1 VTVFIII
8 AAVLTAVAV
17 LLAAWPLFRPRK
29 DEAGK
34 PVKPSRQ
41 AAGALLLFLPVLA
54 FVLYINLSDWDWDQG
69 AAAAHARGGDNQAAS
84 LQQVADQLETRLQRN
99 QGDAEGWKMLG
110 RTYVVMGDFDRA
122 LGAYQKAYTLTSGA
136 DIEALLG
143 YAEAKVLVN
152 ESEFEGEAGQLFER
166 AVAAEPGNPK
176 ALWYAGLTAF
186 RKQDL
191 PTARQHWSALRQ
203 LGGPDEIMQVV
214 DQRLAEIDQQ
224 IGPAPMMAAMPP
236 AMAAAPPEP
245 AQTAAAPAA
254 PPEDAAEGSIP
265 LRIELAPQLAGRVP
279 PGTTLFILARGAAGG
294 PPLAAIRR
302 SADELPLDVTLTDAN
317 AMVPGTSLTQVDSL
331 SLVARVSFTGRPMA
345 SSGDLYGEVSYDPS
359 AKGRIKLTID
369 RVVE

>member
-17 LLAAWPLFRPRK
+17 LLAAWPLFRPRG

-41 AAGALLLFLPVLA
+41 AAGALALFVPVLA
-54 FVLYINLSDWDWDQG
+54 FVLYVNLSDWNWDESP
-69 AAAAHARGGDNQAAS
+69 AAAHGSGDTQAQS
-84 LQQVADQLETRLQRN
+84 LQQMAEQLETRLQRN

-152 ESEFEGEAGQLFER
+152 ESEFEGEAGQLFEK
-166 AVAAEPGNPK
+166 AVAAEPSNPK

-191 PTARQHWSALRQ
+191 PTARSRWAALRQ
-203 LGGPDEIMQVV
+203 LGGPDEIMQIV
-214 DQRLAEIDQQ
+214 DQRIAEIDQQ
-224 IGPAPMMAAMPP
+224 IGPAPTTASAPP
-236 AMAAAPPEP
+236 AMAAAAP
-245 AQTAAAPAA
+245 AAPAAAPAV
-254 PPEDAAEGSIP
+254 PEASAEGAIP

-345 SSGDLYGEVSYDPS
+345 SAGDMYGEVRYDPS

>member
-1 VTVFIII
+1 MTVFIII

-29 DEAGK
+29 DEDGQ

-54 FVLYINLSDWDWDQG
+54 FVLYLNLSEWDWDQEPL
-69 AAAAHARGGDNQAAS
+69 AAHARSGGDQAAS
-84 LQQVADQLETRLQRN
+84 LQQVAEQLETRLQRN
-99 QGDAEGWKMLG
+99 QGDTEGWKMLG

-122 LGAYQKAYTLTSGA
+122 LAAYQKAFTLTSGA

-143 YAEAKVLVN
+143 YAEARVLVN

-176 ALWYAGLTAF
+176 ALWYSGLTAF

-191 PTARQHWSALRQ
+191 PTARQRWTAMRQ
-203 LGGPDEIMQVV
+203 LGGPDEIMQIV

-224 IGPAPMMAAMPP
+224 IGPATMMASAPP
-236 AMAAAPPEP
+236 AMAAA
-245 AQTAAAPAA
+245 APAA
-254 PPEDAAEGSIP
+254 AEAVPEAAAEGTIP
-265 LRIELAPQLAGRVP
+265 LRIELAPGLAGRVP
-279 PGTTLFILARGAAGG
+279 AGTTLFILARSAAGG